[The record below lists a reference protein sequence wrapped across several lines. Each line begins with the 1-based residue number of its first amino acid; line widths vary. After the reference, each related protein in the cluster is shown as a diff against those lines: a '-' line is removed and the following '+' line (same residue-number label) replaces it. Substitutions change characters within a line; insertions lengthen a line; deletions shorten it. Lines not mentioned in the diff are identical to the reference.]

1 MGIIVHSILWVMQ
14 GLCHQSWG
22 EARNPERPTALSPY
36 TRRVHVPDILYTL
49 DLKCLYR
56 DFNIEADL
64 HAKCIPGLLIVTHIL
79 SNIH

>member
-1 MGIIVHSILWVMQ
+1 MGIIVHSILWVME

-56 DFNIEADL
+56 DFFKTKSNIEADF
-64 HAKCIPGLLIVTHIL
+64 HAKAFLGSL
-79 SNIH
+79 S